1 MTQRSERRVPS
12 KFDFQITAGLV
23 EQVGVLEAQLEQGR
37 RGRDFADEAKAVARA
52 IALDLENLSSI
63 YVYRPDDKP
72 GRNRYSRQRG
82 KLLKL
87 SRRTRRVVS
96 YALRD
101 PNPIA
106 VKLVE
111 RIVALIDAVWS
122 DSAVLDEVRSQLTS
136 QDAWRLFGGTDGDS

>member
-1 MTQRSERRVPS
+1 MTQRSEGRVPS

-72 GRNRYSRQRG
+72 GR
-82 KLLKL
+82 L
-87 SRRTRRVVS
+87 T
-96 YALRD
+96 
-101 PNPIA
+101 
-106 VKLVE
+106 
-111 RIVALIDAVWS
+111 DAVH
-122 DSAVLDEVRSQLTS
+122 
-136 QDAWRLFGGTDGDS
+136 